1 MWRKHEE
8 RVGCGARALIP
19 PGVNAGVRARS
30 SPRLDNQKEPST
42 HFTFGSHLWTPIQ
55 CRSWTLSSKN
65 KCFSFALHFW
75 HFREYMEARL
85 VPCKHRR
92 VGQSLGEVGG
102 KASAMIWLTKVQ
114 SPSGKVSRKIPRYGS
129 EASAMVWR
137 VSDQSAG
144 RNPSDLG
151 KR

>member
-1 MWRKHEE
+1 
-8 RVGCGARALIP
+8 
-19 PGVNAGVRARS
+19 
-30 SPRLDNQKEPST
+30 
-42 HFTFGSHLWTPIQ
+42 
-55 CRSWTLSSKN
+55 
-65 KCFSFALHFW
+65 
-75 HFREYMEARL
+75 MEARL